1 MSTEYPVYNNKP
13 IDQWK
18 VTELKEELRRRKL
31 KINGLKEELVRRLD
45 ESLRSEMTS
54 DPEEELG
61 NGTDSDND
69 PQNNV
74 DGKDSDLPPVEKNAE
89 HDEDQS
95 KKVDDDD
102 AMVDV
107 NNNTSDVHHGA
118 KDDCQKETTDATTD
132 VAFEA
137 TSDNTV
143 PVQSVTD
150 DQNAV
155 TQLQSNNQEASYDEK
170 SKESK
175 PPAED
180 VEFTPSETANQVSE
194 VNPDLG
200 FQVKCESISTD
211 SVLINE
217 KNPKL
222 KDNLN
227 ANNVHL
233 EVEVVKTDMVQ
244 PSSGDVPTIGVDLH
258 PLKDDKE
265 LVDNQGSL
273 EEVGDVTCTM
283 RVEQCKK
290 TDSVDVGSAEK
301 LNFDSSSGD
310 EPMPI
315 IGVDLHPLEDD
326 KMLVDKKGSLEEV
339 GNATCTMEGEHRKK
353 TSSVDVRSPEKLN
366 FDRSSGDE
374 SMEEDVLESRQVES
388 KNYSELG
395 ERNEDSK
402 AKVVQ
407 VVTPV
412 DAMMDGFPPEKKDMV
427 PEDGIKP
434 IAPVEKRKAKD
445 QETVDMIEPKR
456 QRRLNLE
463 TVKAPEAQT
472 SHITATTP
480 KDVFQPSLRRSLS
493 RTETSISAEAPKE
506 RVVPPPLGAAT
517 TSLRINNFLRPF
529 TLKAVQE
536 LLGKTGTFSDF
547 WMDHIKTHC
556 YVTYP
561 SLEEAV
567 ATRNALY
574 NLQWPSN
581 GGRFLTAEFVDPH
594 EVKTRLEAPQS
605 PAPVT
610 SSPNIPT
617 ASAFQPQT
625 QAMQP
630 PRHPLWQQLP
640 PPPPLPPPPALSN
653 PLLVRERL
661 PPPPPPPKKPEPSI
675 VTLDDL
681 FKKTIARPRIYYLP
695 LSEEQVAARLV
706 DQGKIAQEG
715 HQIGAEK
722 VSCKLAWIC
731 IQEGNIIAGLR
742 LPNWS
747 STELLRLHAFG

>member
-18 VTELKEELRRRKL
+18 VTELREELRRRKL
-31 KINGLKEELVRRLD
+31 KINGLKEELLRRLD

-61 NGTDSDND
+61 NGSESDND
-69 PQNNV
+69 SLNNV
-74 DGKDSDLPPVEKNAE
+74 DGKDSDLPPAEKNSE

-107 NNNTSDVHHGA
+107 DNNTSDVHQGA
-118 KDDCQKETTDATTD
+118 EDDGQKETPDATTD
-132 VAFEA
+132 VVFEE
-137 TSDNTV
+137 TSANTV
-143 PVQSVTD
+143 PVHSVTD

-155 TQLQSNNQEASYDEK
+155 TQLRSNNQEASYDEK

-180 VEFTPSETANQVSE
+180 VEFIPSETANQVSE

-200 FQVKCESISTD
+200 CQVKCESISTD
-211 SVLINE
+211 SILINE
-217 KNPKL
+217 KPKL

-233 EVEVVKTDMVQ
+233 ELEVVKLDMVQ

-258 PLKDDKE
+258 PLEDDKE

-283 RVEQCKK
+283 GVEHCKK
-290 TDSVDVGSAEK
+290 TDSLDVGSAEK
-301 LNFDSSSGD
+301 LNFDRISGD
-310 EPMPI
+310 ESMPT

-326 KMLVDKKGSLEEV
+326 KMLVDNKGLLEEV
-339 GNATCTMEGEHRKK
+339 GDATCTLEGVHHKK
-353 TSSVDVRSPEKLN
+353 TDSVDVGSPEKLN

-374 SMEEDVLESRQVES
+374 SMEEDVLESKQVES
-388 KNYSELG
+388 KNYSEIG
-395 ERNEDSK
+395 DRNEGSK
-402 AKVVQ
+402 LKVVK
-407 VVTPV
+407 VVSPV
-412 DAMMDGFPPEKKDMV
+412 DVLAGGFPPEKKDMV
-427 PEDGIKP
+427 PEDGNKP

-445 QETVDMIEPKR
+445 QETVAMIEPKR
-456 QRRLNLE
+456 QRCLNLE
-463 TVKAPEAQT
+463 TIKAPEAQT
-472 SHITATTP
+472 SRITATTP

-561 SLEEAV
+561 SVEEAV

-581 GGRFLTAEFVDPH
+581 GGRFLTAEFVDPQ

-605 PAPVT
+605 SAPVI
-610 SSPNIPT
+610 SSPTIPT
-617 ASAFQPQT
+617 ASPFQPQT
-625 QAMQP
+625 QVVQP
-630 PRHPLWQQLP
+630 PRHPLRQQQLP

-653 PLLVRERL
+653 PLPIRERL

-681 FKKTIARPRIYYLP
+681 FKKTIATPRIYYLP

-706 DQGKIAQEG
+706 DQGKRAQEG
-715 HQIGAEK
+715 Q
-722 VSCKLAWIC
+722 
-731 IQEGNIIAGLR
+731 
-742 LPNWS
+742 
-747 STELLRLHAFG
+747 